1 MRPVERGYIPTDN
14 QGQPKHN
21 KQYAQA
27 QSELINRIGEYC
39 SYCERPIKTHLA
51 IEHIQSK
58 AYQPQLTLSWD
69 NFLLGCGNC
78 NATKGTHVRDDV
90 TQSHYYW
97 PHLDNTFRAFVYKQG
112 GIIKVNPALNA
123 AERKKAQKTLELTG
137 LDRHPNASTKPT
149 PKDKRWNHR
158 RQVWDLAQQA
168 KRLLA
173 LNDNPDMRK
182 FIVKNAKAH
191 GFWSIWMSLFQDDP
205 DMLNRFIQ
213 AFPGTCHQCF
223 DLKAKPIERRK
234 EGL

>member
-1 MRPVERGYIPTDN
+1 M
-14 QGQPKHN
+14 
-21 KQYAQA
+21 
-27 QSELINRIGEYC
+27 
-39 SYCERPIKTHLA
+39 
-51 IEHIQSK
+51 
-58 AYQPQLTLSWD
+58 
-69 NFLLGCGNC
+69 
-78 NATKGTHVRDDV
+78 
-90 TQSHYYW
+90 
-97 PHLDNTFRAFVYKQG
+97 
-112 GIIKVNPALNA
+112 
-123 AERKKAQKTLELTG
+123 TG